1 MLCFIYIL
9 LYLTSKDLKAA
20 LQMQSD
26 ATQVGFLNKYGSMRE
41 TEVPWVQCLVQ
52 ATQQQCQLVL
62 EPSLPIHLV
71 SPQGLLLSPYEQIFL
86 QPDLI
91 TVANTEGSH

>member
-26 ATQVGFLNKYGSMRE
+26 TTRLGLLNNNKYGRMWE
-41 TEVPWVQCLVQ
+41 TEVPQVQ
-52 ATQQQCQLVL
+52 
-62 EPSLPIHLV
+62 
-71 SPQGLLLSPYEQIFL
+71 
-86 QPDLI
+86 
-91 TVANTEGSH
+91 